1 MRGAKTAGLI
11 ARFPNGR
18 RAKGLPP
25 LSKNVR
31 IRKAQRIIEVKM
43 AAIEKVPTAV
53 PDKAWDQLT
62 NAEQLRALARS
73 ALGTAR
79 DVLAL
84 GVDPS
89 DPRVLRIVTDTA
101 LTMISQQIRVEERQP
116 RGHVEVSP
124 VPGTVRII
132 LSPDDPLLAA
142 IPAEEDSEEV
152 VGHTE
157 PSK

>member
-1 MRGAKTAGLI
+1 
-11 ARFPNGR
+11 
-18 RAKGLPP
+18 
-25 LSKNVR
+25 
-31 IRKAQRIIEVKM
+31 M
-43 AAIEKVPTAV
+43 AAMEEVPMAV
-53 PDKAWDQLT
+53 PDKPWDQLT

-101 LTMISQQIRVEERQP
+101 LAMISQQIRVEERQP
-116 RGHVEVSP
+116 QGHVEVSP

-132 LSPDDPLLAA
+132 LSPDDPLLTA
-142 IPAEEDSEEV
+142 IAEEETSQKV
-152 VGHTE
+152 VEHAA
-157 PSK
+157 PPK